1 MIDFDKELNFELWL
15 KERNKTYG
23 NKARTR
29 RIKLLNPYIR
39 LKFSNEIGMMRRYS
53 KNLRKW
59 HSERTKAF
67 ASNNWYK
74 NEEID

>member
-1 MIDFDKELNFELWL
+1 MSDFDKELNFECWL
-15 KERNKTYG
+15 RERKKTYG

-39 LKFSNEIGMMRRYS
+39 LKYSKEIGMMRKYS

-59 HSERTKAF
+59 HSDRVKAF
-67 ASNNWYK
+67 SSNDWYK
-74 NEEID
+74 NDEID